1 MKRFTMLLYGIACY
15 VVFFVTFLY
24 AIGFVG
30 NVGVPKAIDA
40 DPTVPLLT
48 AIGINVAL
56 LTLFAVQHS
65 LMARPFFKRWWTRY
79 VPVAAERSTY
89 VLFSSLAL
97 IVLFAFWEPLG
108 GTVWHITNQSAV
120 IAIYTVF
127 SLGWAVVLVSTF
139 LINHFDLFGLRQAWL
154 YFHGEAYRPLV
165 FKTPFLYRFVRH
177 PLYFGILL
185 AFWSAP
191 VMSVTR
197 LLFALIFTLYVIRA
211 IDWEEN
217 DLLREFGDTY
227 RRYSAK
233 VPKIFPRF
241 FNRKSLEPAYKSIA
255 KKD

>member
-139 LINHFDLFGLRQAWL
+139 LINHFDLFGLRQVWL
-154 YFHGEAYRPLV
+154 YFRGREYAEVAFVQPWPYRMI
-165 FKTPFLYRFVRH
+165 RH
-177 PLYFGILL
+177 PLYLGFVI
-185 AFWSAP
+185 AFWATP
-191 VMSVTR
+191 HMTVTH
-197 LLFALIFTLYVIRA
+197 LLFALATTGYMLAA
-211 IDWEEN
+211 IPLEEK
-217 DLLREFGDTY
+217 DLEDAHPGYGEYKKD
-227 RRYSAK
+227 
-233 VPKIFPRF
+233 VPMLVPRIGRVAA
-241 FNRKSLEPAYKSIA
+241 RKSVTV
-255 KKD
+255 